1 MCFFP
6 ASVASQYPRPEIAYR
21 PVSDL
26 EPATPVV
33 AWLQHSHTAA
43 IAAFVRAATKVAAAA
58 AQPEAGNTTNDS
70 HLRARSS

>member
-1 MCFFP
+1 MCSFP
-6 ASVASQYPRPEIAYR
+6 ASVASRYPRPEIAYR

-26 EPATPVV
+26 EPATLVV
-33 AWLQHSHTAA
+33 AWPQHSHTAA

-58 AQPEAGNTTNDS
+58 QPEAGNTTNDS